1 MTRRRLSLENEQ
13 DKAQWS
19 MRQREANRRIVDT
32 RNNLE
37 SIYER
42 QRNLNNAA
50 YIADLEKKQSEIDK
64 KIQVLRICFKKK
76 RIPFIKRMVL
86 FSYK

>member
-13 DKAQWS
+13 EKAQWS
-19 MRQREANRRIVDT
+19 MRNREANRRIVDT

-50 YIADLEKKQSEIDK
+50 YVVDLERKQTEIDK
-64 KIQVLRICFKKK
+64 KIQVALNVILLYNYHVCKLLSF
-76 RIPFIKRMVL
+76 
-86 FSYK
+86 